1 MSATSRVLE
10 TGSNQITQKFSTSHK
25 ALDLV
30 KQKSQLDNIISHSDG
45 KVIFCQTGH
54 KNNKRAS
61 GNASYGNCVKID
73 HGNGYTTLY
82 AHLNSVSV
90 KLGSTVKQGQVI
102 GSMGNTGR
110 SFGAHLHFEVRKNNV
125 HVDPT
130 PYLNADLP
138 KAVAV
143 KEPDVKYRAYAGKWY
158 GEVTNYNEKNASGY
172 AGVQAKNMTALSAYT
187 TAGNLL
193 YRVHLLGKGWLPWVD
208 ASNIKDSKNGYAGV
222 KGKKIDAVQMK
233 LEGIEGYEV
242 KYRVSPAKNKN
253 WYGWCLGTKDATGDG
268 YAGVFGNPIDCIQ
281 IDIVKK

>member
-208 ASNIKDSKNGYAGV
+208 DSNIKDAKNGYAGV

-253 WYGWCLGTKDATGDG
+253 WYGWCLGTKDSTGDG